1 MSAPPP
7 LPPGFSLIALDE
19 VPSTNDEAARLAAE
33 GAADGTVVWAR
44 RQSAGRGRRG
54 RQWVSPEG
62 NLYCSI
68 VMRPDVPLARAAGLS
83 LVAAVA
89 AGDMVAGFLPGKQVE
104 HKWPNDILVGG
115 AKIAGILLEASGA
128 SGARVGARRSSEDGG
143 RTEPAA
149 GGAVDWVVVG
159 CGVNLAVHPAG
170 DGLSAT
176 DIGRERGAPVATGEA
191 LAALLESLHR
201 WRGRWETAGI
211 PPVRDAWLAR
221 ARGLGEEIAVRLPR
235 EEVRGRF
242 EGLDETGALLL
253 RLADSTLR
261 TISAG
266 DVFFR

>member
-1 MSAPPP
+1 MTAPA
-7 LPPGFSLIALDE
+7 LPPGYTLVALDE

-62 NLYCSI
+62 NLYCS
-68 VMRPDVPLARAAGLS
+68 VVLRPDVPLARAAGLS

-89 AGDMVAGFLPGKQVE
+89 AGDMVAGFLPGRAVE
-104 HKWPNDILVGG
+104 HKWPNDILVDG
-115 AKIAGILLEASGA
+115 AKIAGILLEASG
-128 SGARVGARRSSEDGG
+128 SPHGK
-143 RTEPAA
+143 
-149 GGAVDWVVVG
+149 VDWVVVG
-159 CGVNLAVHPAG
+159 CGVNLAVHPVAE
-170 DGLSAT
+170 GLAAT
-176 DIGRERGAPVATGEA
+176 DLGRERGAPVTAEEA
-191 LAALLESLHR
+191 LAALLESLRR

-211 PPVRDAWLAR
+211 RPVRDAWLAR
-221 ARGLGEEIAVRLPR
+221 ARGLGEAIAVRLPQ
-235 EEVRGRF
+235 EEISGRF

-253 RLADSTLR
+253 RLADTTVR

>member
-44 RQSAGRGRRG
+44 CQSAGRGRRG

-89 AGDMVAGFLPGKQVE
+89 AGDMVAGFLPGRKVE

-115 AKIAGILLEASGA
+115 AKIAGILLESSG
-128 SGARVGARRSSEDGG
+128 GPQG
-143 RTEPAA
+143 RA
-149 GGAVDWVVVG
+149 GWVVVG

>member
-7 LPPGFSLIALDE
+7 LPQGYSLVALE
-19 VPSTNDEAARLAAE
+19 EAPSTNDEAARLAAE

-62 NLYCSI
+62 NLYCSV
-68 VMRPDVPLARAAGLS
+68 VMRPDVPLARAAELS

-89 AGDMVAGFLPGKQVE
+89 AGDMVAGFLPAKRVE
-104 HKWPNDILVGG
+104 HKWPNDILVDG

-128 SGARVGARRSSEDGG
+128 PQGM
-143 RTEPAA
+143 T
-149 GGAVDWVVVG
+149 DWVVLG
-159 CGVNLAVHPAG
+159 CGVNLAVHPEG
-170 DGLSAT
+170 EGLSAT
-176 DIGRERGAPVATGEA
+176 DIGHERGAPVATGEA
-191 LAALLESLHR
+191 LAALLESLRR
-201 WRGRWETAGI
+201 WRSRWETAGI
-211 PPVRDAWLAR
+211 RPIRDAWLAR

-235 EEVRGRF
+235 EEIKGRF